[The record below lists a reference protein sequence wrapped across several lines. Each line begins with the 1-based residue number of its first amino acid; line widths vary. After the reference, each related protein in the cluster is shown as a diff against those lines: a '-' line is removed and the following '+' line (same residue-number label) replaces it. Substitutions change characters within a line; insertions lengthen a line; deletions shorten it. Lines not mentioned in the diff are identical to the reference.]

1 MTGRGLQGRRR
12 AQALLFVGF
21 AVVGLEACLFVAAPN
36 VSGPLEVGRPQLG
49 AFVIPAI
56 GIIGQVGSLA
66 WMIRIYRAT
75 LNAESRPSSWRSGSR

>member
-21 AVVGLEACLFVAAPN
+21 AVVGLEVCLFVAAPHFM
-36 VSGPLEVGRPQLG
+36 GPDGLQSPQRWILL
-49 AFVIPAI
+49 VPAI
-56 GIIGQVGSLA
+56 GIIGQAGSLA
-66 WMIRIYRAT
+66 WMIRMYRAT